1 MGPAHLRGAV
11 ASCAVRITILR
22 GAHQW
27 QAVGPTWRGLL
38 AQRPPRSTF
47 QLAAWAEALTEAGH
61 DDRARWVL
69 AEDDRGPLAALPFEL
84 REKRKGP
91 VRLRVLANTRTT
103 DGLVAD
109 RVDPRAL
116 RTALLGA
123 LADGGEP
130 VGLVSL
136 GGLRDGR
143 GFTRLAT
150 GSPHGLTAERRHGGH
165 SILDTTTPY
174 DEWLAGTGR
183 NLRAS
188 LRKARN
194 RAERRGELTVTAATE
209 ADEVAAAFDE
219 FVAIEGSGWKA
230 ATDALANRPVDREV
244 MRRFL
249 LAAGP
254 AGAAVVRTL
263 RLDGRPAAAQ
273 LAVTTGDTLELLKV
287 AYDEELADLSPSNLL
302 MADLLQHCCERD
314 DVARIDLVTNQPWHA
329 RWHAATQPTYQ
340 LRDPQLRRLGG
351 LAVWLSDQVAGLR
364 GGGTRDDED

>member
-1 MGPAHLRGAV
+1 M
-11 ASCAVRITILR
+11 RITILR

-27 QAVGPTWRGLL
+27 QAVGPAWRGLL
-38 AQRPPRSTF
+38 ADRPPRSAF

-61 DDRARWVL
+61 DERARWVL

-91 VRLRVLANTRTT
+91 VRLRILANTRTT

-109 RVDPRAL
+109 RADPRAL
-116 RTALLGA
+116 RSSLLRA

-150 GSPHGLTAERRHGGH
+150 GSPRGLDTERRHGGH
-165 SILDTTTPY
+165 SVLDTRVPY
-174 DEWLAGTGR
+174 EDWLAARGR
-183 NLRAS
+183 NLRAG

-194 RAERRGELTVTAATE
+194 RAERQGELTVTTASAAG
-209 ADEVAAAFDE
+209 DVASAFDE

-249 LAAGP
+249 LTAGP
-254 AGAAVVRTL
+254 EGSAVVRTL

-287 AYDEELADLSPSNLL
+287 AYDEGLADLSPSNLL
-302 MADLLQHCCERD
+302 MADLVQSCCERA

-329 RWHAATQPTYQ
+329 RWHPRTHPTYQ
-340 LRDPQLRRLGG
+340 QRDPQVRRLGG
-351 LAVWLSDQVAGLR
+351 LAVWVGDRVGALR
-364 GGGTRDDED
+364 GARAETTQPLPPA